1 MLEQA
6 VPVLHLA
13 FLAAASL
20 MPVVAVVLWVVLDL
34 GRPEPVALVV
44 VARVVLILAMALL
57 EL

>member
-1 MLEQA
+1 M
-6 VPVLHLA
+6 PVLHLA